1 MAIFTTPSQS
11 TINKNLS
18 TRIQSGLGT
27 TYTASDSTYNIFSN
41 AISQSIGDL
50 KSEVIS
56 ALNDMQVS
64 SASGTALDSLGLSMY
79 SLPRK
84 IANRANTRG
93 ELSNVYFYC
102 NSNKTFGEV
111 NAGNDITIPAGT
123 LISVIDD
130 FDTRE
135 ILYRTTE
142 DKTLNKNSGREY
154 VKVEAVSPGEFY
166 NVETGSLIFHNFTNY
181 SDSIYKELQVSNR
194 YPIVNGADEESDELY
209 RNRIINHLKTIGTN
223 SADYYKYQSLRIP
236 GVVDV
241 RIIPSYYGIGTV
253 GLLPITDGLTISP
266 SIMANLRSNISSS
279 KVLGQRLE
287 FINPILVKINIDLTV
302 IISKGLSSENKSAL
316 ESSIKGIIFKQ
327 LKNQEITTGRLEF
340 NDFLSFLRSNLTRLV
355 GVQEVREDAISSI
368 NITKSARIDS
378 SGEASQ
384 SYKKDDSYSFDISE
398 ILNFGTISVTLQE
411 SN

>member
-111 NAGNDITIPAGT
+111 NAGNDITIPTGT

-142 DKTLNKNSGREY
+142 DKTLGRDLGREY

-241 RIIPSYYGIGTV
+241 RIIPSYYGIGTI
-253 GLLPITDGLTISP
+253 GLLPITDGLTVSP

-327 LKNQEITTGRLEF
+327 LKNQEITTGRLDF

>member
-142 DKTLNKNSGREY
+142 DKTLDKDSGREY

-253 GLLPITDGLTISP
+253 GLLPITDGLTVSN
-266 SIMANLRSNISSS
+266 SIMTNLRSNISSS

-302 IISKGLSSENKSAL
+302 IISNGLSSEKKSAL

-327 LKNQEITTGRLEF
+327 LKNQEITTGRLNF
-340 NDFLSFLRSNLTRLV
+340 NDFFTFLKDNLTRLA
-355 GVQEVREDAISSI
+355 GVQVVKEDAISSI
-368 NITKSARIDS
+368 SITKSARIDS
-378 SGEASQ
+378 SGEASE
-384 SYKKDDSYSFDISE
+384 SYMKSDSYSFDISE